1 MTNLDKKFEAY
12 KKKKISVK
20 DKKVAKK
27 KVDKKADES
36 KADHVKK
43 TDKKVDNPKEFYKK
57 YNTEPS
63 SGQKKSLLDLFKK
76 KKSPEAEKVAAT
88 TNDIVEKYKIRK
100 QEKKAADKLKK
111 QSGKK
116 SWNPFKSKTAVEPTQ
131 EPDTPDKEK
140 ADETISKETDSTE
153 DVKSEKTKDSAK
165 EVGTDKDAAKDKVTD
180 ETESKET
187 DVKTAETKQVP
198 DEETKTNEKP
208 LSAEEAEP
216 AKPVNAKD
224 IAKLES
230 ELKTKFIVPHFKIL
244 FILTCFIR
252 LLKSV

>member
-111 QSGKK
+111 TIRKK
-116 SWNPFKSKTAVEPTQ
+116 
-131 EPDTPDKEK
+131 
-140 ADETISKETDSTE
+140 IM
-153 DVKSEKTKDSAK
+153 
-165 EVGTDKDAAKDKVTD
+165 
-180 ETESKET
+180 ES
-187 DVKTAETKQVP
+187 
-198 DEETKTNEKP
+198 
-208 LSAEEAEP
+208 
-216 AKPVNAKD
+216 
-224 IAKLES
+224 I
-230 ELKTKFIVPHFKIL
+230 
-244 FILTCFIR
+244 
-252 LLKSV
+252 